1 MKWLSLQTNRLN
13 PQRTKSVSKF
23 TPKYFYEIDPS
34 CVPNSTLINK
44 KAWQRKNTLA
54 YLMRASLTKKKKFN
68 NIGTCIAQTTP

>member
-23 TPKYFYEIDPS
+23 TPKKIYEIDPS

-44 KAWQRKNTLA
+44 KA
-54 YLMRASLTKKKKFN
+54 
-68 NIGTCIAQTTP
+68 